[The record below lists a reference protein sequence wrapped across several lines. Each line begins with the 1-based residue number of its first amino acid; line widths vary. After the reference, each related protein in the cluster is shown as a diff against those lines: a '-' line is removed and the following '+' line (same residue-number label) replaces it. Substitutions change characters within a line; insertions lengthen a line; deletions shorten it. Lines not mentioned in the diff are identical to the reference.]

1 MGASL
6 LERPRTVT
14 PAASWPTPEILVKGK
29 WIPDDL
35 TLRLQNYNPRTE
47 LGRVIKDCFGHL
59 PPEQAGTLLEQI
71 SRLVVLESSL
81 AIVVYRH
88 VGTPDERLEDY
99 GIVSRKV
106 ITTVGVNFLVDA
118 WQNSVELENMRYHGF
133 GSNTGAEAV
142 GNTALGAE
150 FTTQYATDNTR
161 PTGSLTEGAS
171 ANIFRSVGTF
181 TPNAGGTFA
190 VEEHGLFDQ
199 ASNAGGVLWDRSLTG
214 TQTLTAN
221 QDSLEATYDVTVSSG
236 G

>member
-1 MGASL
+1 MGSAL
-6 LERPRTVT
+6 LEKTARP
-14 PAASWPTPEILVKGK
+14 AQNWPTPEILVKGK

-35 TLRLQNYNPRTE
+35 TVRLRDYNPRTE
-47 LGRVIKDCFGHL
+47 FGRIVKDCFGHL
-59 PPEQAGTLLEQI
+59 PPEQAGALLDQI
-71 SRLVVLESSL
+71 SRIVVLESSL
-81 AIVVYRH
+81 AIVVYR
-88 VGTPDERLEDY
+88 GQEGDPDRRIEDY

-118 WQNSVELENMRYHGF
+118 WQNSVEMENMRYHGF
-133 GSNTGAEAV
+133 GSGTSAEAV
-142 GNTALGAE
+142 GNTALVTE
-150 FTTQYATDNTR
+150 FTTQYATDNVR

-181 TPNAGGTFA
+181 TPNSGGTFA

-199 ASNAGGVLWDRSLTG
+199 AATGGGVLWDRSLTG

-221 QDSLEATYDVTVSSG
+221 QDSLEATYDATISSG